1 MTSVKRIRVDE
12 APTASSLGRGR
23 FVFSDDY
30 SVFDWGRMPDSI
42 PSKGAALCVTGAHS
56 FALLEDGGIPTHY
69 QGVVHGGEVRSLEA
83 ALSAGA
89 TPNEMT
95 IELAEVLDLPTTGAG
110 YDYDA
115 YHAAAGEGYLIPLEV
130 VFRNHVPVGS
140 SLRRRTDPGEHG
152 LAFEEWPEETVALP
166 EPVVEFSTKFEHQ
179 DRYLGRDEADAI
191 AGAAPIDELASVAR
205 AVNRAVTE
213 RAAAAG
219 LTHLDGKIECLF
231 DGGEIRVADV
241 VGTFDENR
249 FARDGRQVSK
259 ELLRQHHTHT
269 QSEWVAAVREAKDQ
283 ARAEDRPDW
292 RSLCA
297 AEPQPLAESIIEHV
311 GRLYRAGANAYL
323 DRSVF
328 DVRELDE
335 LLDRTPELLA
345 LD

>member
-12 APTASSLGRGR
+12 APTASRLGRGR

-42 PSKGAALCVTGAHS
+42 PGKGAALCVTGAHS
-56 FALLEDGGIPTHY
+56 FALLEDAGVPTHY
-69 QGVVHGGEVRSLEA
+69 RGVVHDGEVRSLEA

-89 TPNEMT
+89 APDEMA
-95 IELAEVLDLPTTGAG
+95 IELADVPDLPTTEAG

-115 YHAAAGEGYLIPLEV
+115 YHAAAGESYLIPLEV
-130 VFRNHVPVGS
+130 VFRNRVPVGS

-152 LAFEEWPEETVALP
+152 LPFEEWPEETVTLP

-179 DRYLGRDEADAI
+179 DRYLDRDEADAI

-205 AVNRAVTE
+205 AVNRVLTE
-213 RAAAAG
+213 QAAAAG

-231 DGGEIRVADV
+231 DGGKIRVADV
-241 VGTFDENR
+241 AGTFDENR

-269 QSEWVAAVREAKDQ
+269 QSEWVGAVRDAKER
-283 ARAEDRPDW
+283 ATAEDVAEW
-292 RSLCA
+292 RSLCDF
-297 AEPQPLAESIIEHV
+297 EPAPLTESVVTHV

-328 DVRELDE
+328 AVPGLDA
-335 LLDRTPELLA
+335 LLERTPELLA